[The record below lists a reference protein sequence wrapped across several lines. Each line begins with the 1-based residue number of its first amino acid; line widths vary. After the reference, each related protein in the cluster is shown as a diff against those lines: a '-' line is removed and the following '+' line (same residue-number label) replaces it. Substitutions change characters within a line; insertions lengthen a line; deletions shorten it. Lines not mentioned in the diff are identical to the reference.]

1 MNLDSHTKWK
11 CILAAALS
19 LLVIAGCSKPAAPP
33 PPGPVPVATVNA
45 RVQSVPLFGDWV
57 AQTDGFVN
65 AQIQPQVSGYLIRQ
79 DYKEGSLVS
88 KDQVLFEIDPRPFQA
103 VLDQAK
109 AAVGQAQAA
118 VAQAQ
123 AQVELYAIN
132 VKRDTPLAQAHA
144 IAQSTLD
151 NDTKQEQAEQA
162 SVAAAQAQVQSA
174 QAQVRAAELNVGFT
188 KVRSLVSGIAGQ
200 ATLQVGN
207 LVNTSSVLTT
217 VSQVSPIKVYFSIS
231 EQEYLA
237 LSDKARAAGRKDLL
251 SSGSTIP
258 LDLTLANGEKY
269 PHQGSIIFV
278 DRSVSA
284 QTGSLR
290 IAASFPNPGNLLRP
304 GQFARI
310 KAETGVNRDAVLI
323 PQRAMAEVQGKFQV
337 AVVEPGNTV
346 KMVPVVPGAQV
357 GSDIVIASGLKG
369 NEQVVTEGLDKLQDG
384 APVSP
389 QPDAAVNAG
398 KPDPSDTGKSSSNP
412 NVAAV
417 EKGR

>member
-1 MNLDSHTKWK
+1 
-11 CILAAALS
+11 
-19 LLVIAGCSKPAAPP
+19 
-33 PPGPVPVATVNA
+33 
-45 RVQSVPLFGDWV
+45 
-57 AQTDGFVN
+57 
-65 AQIQPQVSGYLIRQ
+65 
-79 DYKEGSLVS
+79 
-88 KDQVLFEIDPRPFQA
+88 
-103 VLDQAK
+103 
-109 AAVGQAQAA
+109 
-118 VAQAQ
+118 
-123 AQVELYAIN
+123 
-132 VKRDTPLAQAHA
+132 
-144 IAQSTLD
+144 
-151 NDTKQEQAEQA
+151 
-162 SVAAAQAQVQSA
+162 
-174 QAQVRAAELNVGFT
+174 
-188 KVRSLVSGIAGQ
+188 
-200 ATLQVGN
+200 
-207 LVNTSSVLTT
+207 VLTS

-237 LSDKARAAGRKDLL
+237 LSDKVRAAGRKDLL

-269 PHQGSIIFV
+269 PHPGTIIFV

-310 KAETGVNRDAVLI
+310 KAETGVNRDAVVI
-323 PQRAMAEVQGKFQV
+323 PQRAMAEVQGKYLV

-346 KMVPVVPGAQV
+346 KMVPVVPGAQA

-389 QPDAAVNAG
+389 QPDAAVNGG
-398 KPDPSDTGKSSSNP
+398 KPDPSDAGTPAKSASP
-412 NVAAV
+412 NVASA